1 MKKKL
6 FAALF
11 VLLAVVLLTGC
22 GKKEEEQKPEEPV
35 VGGWE
40 LNKEVKATTLMM
52 EEDDVFKKATANYT
66 DYTLEPIGYLGSQV
80 VAGTNHMFLCKATK
94 DGEVTFKVIVVYEDL
109 SGKAEI
115 KEVRDFKV
123 EDFAGTDM
131 GGNNEEVTGGWAAS
145 SQCGE
150 SSLTEE
156 EREMF
161 KSATEK
167 LLGVDYKPVAVL
179 ATQLVSGKN
188 YAILSVGA
196 TVTEN
201 PVFNIYVV
209 TVYKDLSGNSEVK
222 SVAELDLS
230 YFNE

>member
-1 MKKKL
+1 M
-6 FAALF
+6 
-11 VLLAVVLLTGC
+11 
-22 GKKEEEQKPEEPV
+22 
-35 VGGWE
+35 
-40 LNKEVKATTLMM
+40 
-52 EEDDVFKKATANYT
+52 Y
-66 DYTLEPIGYLGSQV
+66 
-80 VAGTNHMFLCKATK
+80 LCKATK

-123 EDFAGTDM
+123 ENFAGTDM
-131 GGNNEEVTGGWAAS
+131 GGNNKDVTGGWAAS
-145 SQCGE
+145 SECGE

-161 KSATEK
+161 NSATQK

-179 ATQLVSGKN
+179 ATQVVSGKN

-201 PVFNIYVV
+201 PIFNIYVV
-209 TVYKDLSGNSEVK
+209 TIYKDLSGNSEVK

>member
-6 FAALF
+6 FTVLF

-22 GKKEEEQKPEEPV
+22 GKKEEQKPEEPV

-52 EEDDVFKKATANYT
+52 EEEDVFKKATANYT

-156 EREMF
+156 EREIALPEEV
-161 KSATEK
+161 KTEIDTGINNKIKSNTKASATDII
-167 LLGVDYKPVAVL
+167 LPIIGISSPFKPRA
-179 ATQLVSGKN
+179 
-188 YAILSVGA
+188 
-196 TVTEN
+196 
-201 PVFNIYVV
+201 
-209 TVYKDLSGNSEVK
+209 
-222 SVAELDLS
+222 
-230 YFNE
+230 